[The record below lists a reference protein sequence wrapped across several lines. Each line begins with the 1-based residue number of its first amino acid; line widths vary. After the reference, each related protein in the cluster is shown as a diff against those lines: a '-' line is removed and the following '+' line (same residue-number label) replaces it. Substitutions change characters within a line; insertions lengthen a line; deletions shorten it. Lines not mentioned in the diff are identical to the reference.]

1 MPFLILFEDALGHD
15 DTRAAH
21 MQAHLSFLAAHG
33 DTVRAAG
40 PLFDQGAAAGGAW
53 VVEVETRQAA
63 QALVEADPFWPTGLR
78 KSVRILEW
86 RHVFAD
92 GAAV

>member
-1 MPFLILFEDALGHD
+1 MPFLTLFEDAPGHD
-15 DTRAAH
+15 ATRAAH
-21 MQAHLSFLAAHG
+21 MQAHLAFLAAQG

-40 PLFDQGAAAGGAW
+40 PLFDQGVAAGGAW
-53 VVEVETRQAA
+53 VVSVATREVA
-63 QALVEADPFWPTGLR
+63 QALVEADPFWSTGLR